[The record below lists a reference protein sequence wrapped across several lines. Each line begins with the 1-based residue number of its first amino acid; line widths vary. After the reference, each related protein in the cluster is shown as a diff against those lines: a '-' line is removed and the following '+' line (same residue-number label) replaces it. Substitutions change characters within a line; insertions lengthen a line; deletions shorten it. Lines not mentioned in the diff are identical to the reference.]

1 MHVCVCV
8 CTLCIVCTMFSFP
21 SVHLITYDD
30 GVALPWMWFFF
41 YRSALCSS
49 SNTTKVN
56 CNCFS
61 GSIDLVLLNLAGE
74 ILEFA
79 Q

>member
-30 GVALPWMWFFF
+30 GVALPWMWFWFTARLF
-41 YRSALCSS
+41 VPQAIQQ
-49 SNTTKVN
+49 K
-56 CNCFS
+56 
-61 GSIDLVLLNLAGE
+61 SIVIVSLAQL
-74 ILEFA
+74 IWSY
-79 Q
+79 